1 MRDET
6 PGAAGHPQPGSQHD
20 DGKTETTAAGPPEEP
35 TDGVP
40 GAHGAV
46 ETAGGPLTET
56 EEEGAAIVAES
67 GEEL

>member
-1 MRDET
+1 MRGET
-6 PGAAGHPQPGSQHD
+6 PGAAGRPESGSGHD
-20 DGKTETTAAGPPEEP
+20 DGKTETTAEGPPAQP

-40 GAHGAV
+40 GAHGDV

-56 EEEGAAIVAES
+56 EEEGKAIVTET